1 MADTNR
7 EVRTTYTI
15 VDRASSGIAAISG
28 KVSGLLGQLQKST
41 TGLSGLSAKISGTF
55 SGMGKVFER
64 PRDEFGRFTKYV
76 TGFPGIV
83 QRLRDSVKDG
93 FTAMAGGVGTLAN
106 GLMSLP
112 SLLFA
117 IGGAFVASGVANLGD
132 KFEQTQLQI
141 AGFLSALGVTSDF
154 NQGLVEADIVMEKI
168 RVAAARLPGEAEDY
182 IQVFRAG
189 LPVLQSAVG
198 GTLNDMTAFSNR
210 YAAITKTLGIDAAQ
224 AARDINF
231 MLRPGKGGAGMDVR
245 SFTALLPFMR
255 QVKGQADL
263 TTESFNAMAA
273 PERAKI
279 LAGAFATLQ
288 PMLDKAGDSFD
299 SMKGAA
305 ISNVKHITRLGTM
318 PLFEGMKAG
327 LSSFNNMLSDIDGNL
342 TPLGN
347 RLVNI
352 GKLISEGIVTG
363 MEKAVQVAKDLY
375 GWFEE
380 IWNSPAAQSILT
392 KLGGAAG
399 AIGAAAGGLLSGS
412 GTMATAATGLAA
424 IGSSNPLS
432 MLMGP
437 TALVVG
443 ILGELASRGQVV
455 TGVLDFLANTV
466 SSLVSMIGPTLGL
479 FESLTTLGADLVQ
492 GILAGLL
499 PAVTTIVEPLVSFGI
514 QLFNLA
520 SSIAGRLRPAFIVLG
535 QVVGNL
541 FRSIGDFLAPII
553 RIVGAVFLKVVDITT
568 RFLMPVFNLLVD
580 IVGGVVDALAKLI
593 SWIGSILSKV
603 ADNVEFSYGK
613 SVKPVVPVIGGGD
626 SWFADL
632 MKKLEAPATAAAM
645 AESRAM
651 APKTRGG
658 GGRATMDFRYSRFDI
673 TQKFEEGISPDQVA
687 VMFARDIGRLGE
699 QRLESGF
706 SPLFGVS

>member
-1 MADTNR
+1 MADTER
-7 EVRTTYTI
+7 EVRTTYSI
-15 VDRASSGIAAISG
+15 VDRASSGIAALS
-28 KVSGLLGQLQKST
+28 KQASELHQQLQKTST
-41 TGLSGLSAKISGTF
+41 GIAGLSARISQSF

-64 PRDEFGRFTKYV
+64 PRDEFGRFTKYA
-76 TGFPGIV
+76 TGFPGII
-83 QRLRDSVKDG
+83 QRMRDSVKDG
-93 FTAMAGGVGTLAN
+93 FSAMSTGVSTLAS
-106 GLMSLP
+106 GIMSLP

-117 IGGAFVASGVANLGD
+117 VGAALTSSGIAKLGD
-132 KFEQTQLQI
+132 QFEQTQLQI
-141 AGFLSALGVTSDF
+141 AGFLSALGVTSNF
-154 NQGLVEADIVMEKI
+154 NDGLVEADIVMEKI

-224 AARDINF
+224 AARDINM
-231 MLRPGKGGAGMDVR
+231 MLRQGKGGAGMDVR
-245 SFTALLPFMR
+245 SFTALLPFLR

-263 TTESFNAMAA
+263 TTESFNAMTA

-288 PMLDKAGDSFD
+288 PMLDKAADSFD
-299 SMKGAA
+299 SMMGAA
-305 ISNVKHITRLGTM
+305 VSNIRHIARLGTM
-318 PLFEGMKAG
+318 PLFEGMKQG
-327 LSSFNNMLSDIDGNL
+327 LASFNSMLSDADGNL

-352 GKLISEGIVTG
+352 GRMISDGLVTG
-363 MEKAVQVAKDLY
+363 VSKAVDMARELY
-375 GWFEE
+375 GWFER
-380 IWNSPAAQSILT
+380 IWQSPAAQSILA
-392 KLGGAAG
+392 KL
-399 AIGAAAGGLLSGS
+399 GAAAGSIGSAAGGMLSGS
-412 GTMATAATGLAA
+412 GAMATAATGLAA

-455 TGVLDFLANTV
+455 TGVLDFLA
-466 SSLVSMIGPTLGL
+466 SIFASLATLIGPALGM
-479 FESLTTLGADLVQ
+479 FEALTTLGADLAQ

-499 PAVTTIVEPLVSFGI
+499 PGIVAIVEPLAAFGV
-514 QLFNLA
+514 QLFNLVG
-520 SSIAGRLRPAFIVLG
+520 SIATRMRPAFIVLG
-535 QVVGNL
+535 QAVGNL
-541 FRSIGDFLAPII
+541 FRSIGDFLAPVI
-553 RIVGAVFLKVVDITT
+553 RIVGAVFLKTVDIIT
-568 RFLMPVFNLLVD
+568 RFLMPAFNFLID
-580 IVGGVVDALAKLI
+580 IIGGAIDALAKFI
-593 SWIGSILSKV
+593 SWLGSLLGKV
-603 ADNVEFSYGK
+603 ADKLDGGAP
-613 SVKPVVPVIGGGD
+613 KPSTAPTQNGE

-632 MKKLEAPATAAAM
+632 MSRLEATMKFGAS

-651 APKTRGG
+651 APKARGG

-687 VMFARDIGRLGE
+687 VMFAKDIGRLGE